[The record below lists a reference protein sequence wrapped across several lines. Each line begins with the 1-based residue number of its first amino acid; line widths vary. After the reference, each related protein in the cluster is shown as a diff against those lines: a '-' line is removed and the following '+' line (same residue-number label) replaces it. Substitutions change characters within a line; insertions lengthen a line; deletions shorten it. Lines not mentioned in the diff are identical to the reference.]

1 MDGLHVCLLLN
12 CILLADVEHCW
23 RAGPIQLMY
32 GNKMIGVEGTT
43 LHVVCCI
50 SIHERAG
57 SLHERVDRRR
67 ERACMN
73 QVTACMMGKP
83 ASCSTGDPAVSTN
96 AFIWKYVE
104 HYGIGC
110 TAVR

>member
-1 MDGLHVCLLLN
+1 MIELRQKR
-12 CILLADVEHCW
+12 ADVV
-23 RAGPIQLMY
+23 L
-32 GNKMIGVEGTT
+32 KGTT
-43 LHVVCCI
+43 LQVVCCI

-57 SLHERVDRRR
+57 SLHERAGSLHERVDRRH

-73 QVTACMMGKP
+73 QVTACMMRKP
-83 ASCSTGDPAVSTN
+83 ASCSTGDPAVSTK

>member
-1 MDGLHVCLLLN
+1 MYGSKMIELRQKR
-12 CILLADVEHCW
+12 ADVVLKEQHYRLYEH
-23 RAGPIQLMY
+23 
-32 GNKMIGVEGTT
+32 
-43 LHVVCCI
+43 
-50 SIHERAG
+50 AG
-57 SLHERVDRRR
+57 SLHERVDRRH

-104 HYGIGC
+104 HYGIRC